1 MDKSTDLRLIEA
13 GFPCHQVGAETQREQ
28 SVGLQPPVN
37 RLHVWWARRPLTPS
51 RAAIVASLD
60 PAATDPDTFIRQL
73 GIERVQALVR
83 GEPWTITD
91 KLLDRIE
98 SRNGAEVLPVD
109 AVVLRALD
117 REQARRDENRT
128 LIAELR
134 GKSADLAA
142 DPVLERWGQENKPLP
157 MPWPNEGDAL
167 PVIRVPADP
176 AWANERI
183 AFEDSNKVR
192 TPEDKYLY
200 PRAYSHIVPWNRSGL
215 TVLDPTAGGGSI
227 PFEALRVGHKVLANE
242 LNPVASVILYAT
254 LDYPARF
261 GASLEMQIADWGN
274 RLLADMRSEIAPL
287 FPASKIP
294 EPHYTNVEKLNL
306 TDPDERRLLSY
317 EALDGFLYPRQ
328 VTCPHC
334 GGEAPLLNTCWLSKA
349 AKDAWGV
356 RAVPQDGKVRFETYR
371 VKGGRGPNGEDP
383 DTATVNRGTGQCVHC
398 KQAIDGDEIKRQ
410 ARGESPHGAWKDR
423 LYAVV
428 AVRFEPKLDARGRP
442 QRYSSGARKGEIKTT
457 KVRYFRPPN
466 VRDLEALAEAERQL
480 AERWDAWDAAG
491 FIPTER
497 LPDGE
502 KTREPIR
509 YGMPRWCDLFTPR
522 QLLGH
527 LTLVERLNQMKPDI
541 LAELG
546 EARGRAVVTYLQ
558 FVIDKGVDYNSRQ
571 TRWIPQRAI
580 VSGTFGRHDFSL
592 KWTFG
597 EMIFSGSDS
606 GAAWGRSQVVDAYK
620 GLAELTAPA
629 FDATGGEPA
638 VTITNGTASHLPDV
652 DDASVDLVCMDPPY
666 YNNVQYAELSD
677 YFYVWQ
683 RRTLRDLYPGLFG
696 RRLTD
701 KKSEAVANP
710 ARDGNA
716 AAAKNEYERRMG
728 EIFRECRRV
737 LKDSGIFTLMFTHK
751 TQDAWETLTRSL
763 IESGW
768 VITASFPVESEGENS
783 MHQRDMAAAASSI
796 YLACRKRDM
805 EDSGPAVW
813 QGFGGQGVRYDIE
826 RAVQSGLDDFAPLKL
841 NPVDEMVASYG
852 KALQVLSSHWPVQDG
867 DEVVSPMRAMNEAS
881 RVVAQSRVSR
891 ITKGKVQVG
900 DLDSET
906 AMALT
911 IFGIW
916 ECAEVAYDDILLL
929 SKSLGIALVNK
940 TGSSGTTGYKAAD
953 REIGV
958 NTETAG
964 TGRGSKADLVHAPL
978 VRKGSKLRLAL
989 PEERQPARLAN
1000 PQTDW
1005 DRLHGLIMAYRE
1017 GDTPVARAYLQGHA
1031 TEHSD
1036 RIIDLLEVWA
1046 AEARHPDRQ
1055 REARTMLYGL
1065 GKQLS

>member
-1 MDKSTDLRLIEA
+1 MGQDNDLRLIEA

-28 SVGLQPPVN
+28 SVGLQPPLN

-60 PAATDPDTFIRQL
+60 PAGTDPDTFIRQL
-73 GIERVQALVR
+73 GIERVQALVH
-83 GEPWTITD
+83 GATWTITD
-91 KLLDRIE
+91 KLLERIE
-98 SRNGAEVLPVD
+98 YRQGAEVLPVD

-117 REQARRDENRT
+117 REQARRHENQT
-128 LIAELR
+128 LIAELK
-134 GKSADLAA
+134 GKNADLVA
-142 DPVLERWGQENKPLP
+142 DPVLERWSQENKPLP
-157 MPWPNEGDAL
+157 APWPDEGNEL

-183 AFEDSNKVR
+183 AFEDANKIR
-192 TPEDKYLY
+192 TAEDKYLY
-200 PRAYSHIVPWNRSGL
+200 PRAYSHIVPWKRSGL
-215 TVLDPTAGGGSI
+215 TVLDPTSGGGSI
-227 PFEALRVGHKVLANE
+227 PFEALRVGHSVVANE
-242 LNPVASVILYAT
+242 LNPVAAVILYAT

-261 GASLEMQIADWGN
+261 GGSLERHIEEWGN
-274 RLLADMRSEIAPL
+274 KLLADMRSEIGPL
-287 FPASKIP
+287 FPASTIP
-294 EPHYTNVEKLNL
+294 EPHYTKIEKLNL
-306 TDPDERRLLSY
+306 TDPNERQHLSY
-317 EALDGFLYPRQ
+317 ETLDGFLYARQ

-334 GGEAPLLNTCWLSKA
+334 GGEAPLLNACWLSKT

-356 RAVPQDGKVRFETYR
+356 RIVPQDGKVRFETYQA
-371 VKGGRGPNGEDP
+371 KAARGPNGEDP
-383 DTATVNRGTGQCVHC
+383 NTATVNRGTGQCVHC

-410 ARGESPHGAWKDR
+410 ARGESALGRWQDR
-423 LYAVV
+423 LYAVA
-428 AVRFEPKLDARGRP
+428 AVRFEPMLDARGRP
-442 QRYSSGARKGEIKTT
+442 LRYKSGARKGQIKTT
-457 KVRYFRPPN
+457 KVRYFRSPN
-466 VRDLEALAEAERQL
+466 ERDLEALTESEQRL
-480 AERWDAWDAAG
+480 AERWDAWDSVG
-491 FIPTER
+491 LIPQEG
-497 LPDGE
+497 LPEGE

-509 YGMPRWCDLFTPR
+509 YGMSRWCEMFTPR

-527 LTLVERLNQMKPDI
+527 LTLVERLNQFKPDI
-541 LAELG
+541 FAELG
-546 EARGRAVVTYLQ
+546 GEQGRAVVTYLQ
-558 FVIDKGVDYNSRQ
+558 FAIDKGLDYNSRQ
-571 TRWIPQRAI
+571 TRWEFTRG
-580 VSGTFGRHDFSL
+580 VVKGTFGRHDFSL

-597 EMIFSGSDS
+597 EMIFTGKNS
-606 GAAWGRSQVVDAYK
+606 GAAWGLSQIVDAYK
-620 GLAELTAPA
+620 GMAELMEPVYDGTSGNPSVKIINGPA
-629 FDATGGEPA
+629 
-638 VTITNGTASHLPDV
+638 HYLPTV
-652 DDASVDLVCMDPPY
+652 DGSSVNLVCMDPPY

-683 RRTLRDLYPGLFG
+683 RRTLRDLYPGIFD

-710 ARDGNA
+710 ARDGSA
-716 AAAKNEYERRMG
+716 AAAKDEYERRMG

-737 LKDSGIFTLMFTHK
+737 LRDDGIFTLMFTHK

-763 IESGW
+763 IDSGW
-768 VITASFPVESEGENS
+768 AITACFPVESEGENS

-796 YLACRKRDM
+796 YLACRKRDTD
-805 EDSGPAVW
+805 DSGTAVW
-813 QGFGGQGVRYDIE
+813 QGFGGQGVRHDIE
-826 RAVQSGLDDFAPLKL
+826 RAVQTGLDDFAPLKL

-852 KALQVLSSHWPVQDG
+852 KALQVLSSQWPVQDG
-867 DEVVSPMRAMNEAS
+867 DEAVSPMRAMNEAS

-916 ECAEVAYDDILLL
+916 ECAEVAYDDVLLL

-940 TGSSGTTGYKAAD
+940 TSSSGSTGYKVAD
-953 REIGV
+953 REIGL
-958 NTETAG
+958 NTETG
-964 TGRGSKADLVHAPL
+964 GRAAKSEQVHAPL

-1017 GDTPVARAYLQGHA
+1017 GDIPVARAYLQEHA
-1031 TEHSD
+1031 AEHSD
-1036 RIIDLLEVWA
+1036 RIVDLLEVWA

-1065 GKQLS
+1065 GRQLG

>member
-1 MDKSTDLRLIEA
+1 MERHNDLRLIEA

-60 PAATDPDTFIRQL
+60 PAGTDPDTFIRQL
-73 GIERVQALVR
+73 GIERIQALVH

-91 KLLDRIE
+91 KLLERVKQRD
-98 SRNGAEVLPVD
+98 GAEVLLVD
-109 AVVLRALD
+109 RVVVRALEG
-117 REQARRDENRT
+117 EQQLRKENRA
-128 LIAELR
+128 LLAEI
-134 GKSADLAA
+134 GKKSPHLVAEPILK
-142 DPVLERWGQENKPLP
+142 RWAEESKPLP
-157 MPWPNEGDAL
+157 LPWPQDGESL
-167 PVIRVPADP
+167 PVQRVTGDP
-176 AWANERI
+176 AWFNDLMAIASANG
-183 AFEDSNKVR
+183 VR
-192 TPEDKYLY
+192 VPNLY
-200 PRAYSHIVPWNRSGL
+200 GYDRAYAAEVRYRPSHF
-215 TVLDPTAGGGSI
+215 TVLDPTSGGGSI
-227 PFEALRVGHKVLANE
+227 PFEALRLGHRVVANE
-242 LNPVASVILYAT
+242 LNAVATAILYAT
-254 LDYPARF
+254 LEYPARF
-261 GASLEMQIADWGN
+261 GASLTGDIE
-274 RLLADMRSEIAPL
+274 RLGKE
-287 FPASKIP
+287 
-294 EPHYTNVEKLNL
+294 
-306 TDPDERRLLSY
+306 LLS
-317 EALDGFLYPRQ
+317 ALDQSLPDAFNAYGPVPESEAQALRAHLARAPELVKQFDTEQITSYLYVRQ

-334 GGEAPLLNTCWLSKA
+334 GGDAPLLNTCWLSKA

-398 KQAIDGDEIKRQ
+398 KQAIDGDEVKRQ

-428 AVRFEPKLDARGRP
+428 AVRFEPQLDSRGRP
-442 QRYSSGARKGEIKTT
+442 LRYSSGARKGEIKAT
-457 KVRYFRPPN
+457 KVRYFRSPN
-466 VRDLEALAEAERQL
+466 ERDLEALAEAKRQL
-480 AERWDAWDAAG
+480 AERWNAWDAAG

-527 LTLVERLNQMKPDI
+527 LTLVERLNQLKPDI
-541 LAELG
+541 IAKLG
-546 EARGRAVVTYLQ
+546 EERGRAVVTYLQ

-571 TRWIPQRAI
+571 TRWHFSRGA
-580 VSGTFGRHDFSL
+580 VVGTFGRHDFSL

-597 EMIFSGSDS
+597 EMIFSGPDS
-606 GAAWGRSQVVDAYK
+606 GAAWGLSQVVDAYK

-629 FDATGGEPA
+629 FDATGGQPP
-638 VTITNGTASHLPDV
+638 VTIINGTAGHIPDIEN
-652 DDASVDLVCMDPPY
+652 ASVDLVCMDPPY

-710 ARDGNA
+710 ARDGSA
-716 AAAKNEYERRMG
+716 AAAKAEYERRMG

-737 LKDSGIFTLMFTHK
+737 LKDNGIFTLMFTHK

-796 YLACRKRDM
+796 YLACRKRDTD
-805 EDSGPAVW
+805 DSGPAVW

-826 RAVQSGLDDFAPLKL
+826 HAVQSGLDDFAPLKL

-867 DEVVSPMRAMNEAS
+867 DEAVSPMRAMNEAS

-916 ECAEVAYDDILLL
+916 ECAEVTYDDILLL
-929 SKSLGIALVNK
+929 SKSLGVALVNK
-940 TGSSGTTGYKAAD
+940 TSTSGATGYKAAD

-958 NTETAG
+958 NNETAG

-1017 GDTPVARAYLQGHA
+1017 GDTPVARAYLKAHA

-1065 GKQLS
+1065 GRQLS